1 MTIPTYVKGYP
12 QDGSSLGSTKAQIR
26 KNLDGTFQTLGVD
39 HINNNGQ
46 PGSGTPGY
54 HRVIH
59 FQDLGALPTN
69 PSNVVNVT
77 QMYTNT
83 DTHSIQQIIL
93 KSTGN
98 KKYQQTTMLD
108 AFNSRFGDDL
118 SSNVAGW
125 TYLPGGLIM
134 NYGFTDTSETSSIT
148 VDFPGL
154 SLPNFSNVNYIT
166 TVTPYG
172 FASRFSITT
181 GAKFVSGFT
190 ITNTT
195 SFPGTGYYWTA
206 IGAPS

>member
-46 PGSGTPGY
+46 PGNKTPGY
-54 HRVIH
+54 HNVIH
-59 FQDLGALPTN
+59 FSDQGPIPSN
-69 PSNVVNVT
+69 PSNVANVT

-83 DTHSIQQIIL
+83 DSHSIQQIIL
-93 KSTGN
+93 KDTGG
-98 KKYQQTTMLD
+98 KKYQLTTMID
-108 AFNSRFGDDL
+108 AFNPRFGDDL
-118 SSNVAGW
+118 SSHDAGW
-125 TYLPGGLIM
+125 TFLPGGLII
-134 NYGFTDTSETSSIT
+134 NYGFTQVDNTGSVT
-148 VDFPGL
+148 VAFPGL
-154 SLPNFSNVNYIT
+154 GLPNFSNVNYVV

-190 ITNTT
+190 ITNSTNP
-195 SFPGTGYYWTA
+195 PGTGYYWTA
-206 IGAPS
+206 IGAPA